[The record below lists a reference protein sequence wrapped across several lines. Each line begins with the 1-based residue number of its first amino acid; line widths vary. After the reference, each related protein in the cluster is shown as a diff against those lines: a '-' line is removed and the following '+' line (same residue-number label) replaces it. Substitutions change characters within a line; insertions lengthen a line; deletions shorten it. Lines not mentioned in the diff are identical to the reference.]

1 MVSPEVFMQIFTLLT
16 GVAYVILEIRQ
27 KNLMWA
33 VGVVTGIAAMWVFF
47 RQGLYASFG
56 LNTYYLF
63 VSFWGLWQWSRTKRL
78 AKDALP
84 TEDEGGDVICL
95 RHITPNV
102 LAVSVLL
109 AVAGTVA
116 LSLLME
122 RFENPMSWLDSSVAV
137 LSALA
142 TWWLGRSYLE
152 QWYVW
157 IAADCVSVILCISQ
171 GLWWMVVRYVFY
183 TVAAAYGLV
192 HWKMHGKYVD

>member
-171 GLWWMVVRYVFY
+171 GLWWMVVMYVFY
-183 TVAAAYGLV
+183 TGAAAYGLV

>member
-1 MVSPEVFMQIFTLLT
+1 MQRFTLLT

-171 GLWWMVVRYVFY
+171 GLWWMVVMYVFY

>member
-56 LNTYYLF
+56 LSTYYLF

-171 GLWWMVVRYVFY
+171 GLWWMVVMYVFY

>member
-84 TEDEGGDVICL
+84 KEPSSGDVICL
-95 RHITPNV
+95 RHLSANV

-109 AVAGTVA
+109 AVAGGGTFPFDGEV
-116 LSLLME
+116 
-122 RFENPMSWLDSSVAV
+122 
-137 LSALA
+137 
-142 TWWLGRSYLE
+142 
-152 QWYVW
+152 
-157 IAADCVSVILCISQ
+157 
-171 GLWWMVVRYVFY
+171 
-183 TVAAAYGLV
+183 
-192 HWKMHGKYVD
+192 

>member
-84 TEDEGGDVICL
+84 KEPSSGDVICL
-95 RHITPNV
+95 RHLSANV
-102 LAVSVLL
+102 LVASALL

-171 GLWWMVVRYVFY
+171 GLWWMVVMYVFY

-192 HWKMHGKYVD
+192 HWKRHGKYVD

>member
-171 GLWWMVVRYVFY
+171 GLWWMVVMYVFY

-192 HWKMHGKYVD
+192 HWKRHGKYVD

>member
-84 TEDEGGDVICL
+84 KEPSSGDVICL
-95 RHITPNV
+95 RHISPNV
-102 LAVSVLL
+102 LAVSILL

-171 GLWWMVVRYVFY
+171 GLWWMVVMYVFY

-192 HWKMHGKYVD
+192 HWKRHGKYVD

>member
-171 GLWWMVVRYVFY
+171 GLWWMVVMNVFY
-183 TVAAAYGLV
+183 TEAAAYGLV
-192 HWKMHGKYVD
+192 HWKRHGKYLD

>member
-84 TEDEGGDVICL
+84 KEPSSGDVICL
-95 RHITPNV
+95 RHISPNV

-122 RFENPMSWLDSSVAV
+122 RFEDPMSWLDSSVAV

-171 GLWWMVVRYVFY
+171 GLWWMVVMYVFY

-192 HWKMHGKYVD
+192 HWKRHGKYVD

>member
-84 TEDEGGDVICL
+84 KEPSSGDVICL
-95 RHITPNV
+95 RHLSANV

-171 GLWWMVVRYVFY
+171 GLWWMVVMYVFY

-192 HWKMHGKYVD
+192 HWKRHGKYVD

>member
-171 GLWWMVVRYVFY
+171 GLWWMVVVYVFY

>member
-84 TEDEGGDVICL
+84 KEPSSGDVICL
-95 RHITPNV
+95 RHLSANALV
-102 LAVSVLL
+102 ASALL

-171 GLWWMVVRYVFY
+171 GLWWMVVMYVFY

-192 HWKMHGKYVD
+192 HWKRHGKYVD

>member
-1 MVSPEVFMQIFTLLT
+1 MDSPEVFMQIFTLLT

-84 TEDEGGDVICL
+84 AENEGGDVICL
-95 RHITPNV
+95 RHISTNV
-102 LAVSVLL
+102 LAGSALL

-171 GLWWMVVRYVFY
+171 GLWWMVVMYVFY

-192 HWKMHGKYVD
+192 HWKRHGKYVD

>member
-1 MVSPEVFMQIFTLLT
+1 MQIFTLLT

-84 TEDEGGDVICL
+84 KEPSSGDVICL
-95 RHITPNV
+95 RHISPNV
-102 LAVSVLL
+102 LAVSILL

-171 GLWWMVVRYVFY
+171 GLWWMVVMYVFY

-192 HWKMHGKYVD
+192 HWKRHGKYVD

>member
-1 MVSPEVFMQIFTLLT
+1 MVSPEVFIQIFTLLT

-63 VSFWGLWQWSRTKRL
+63 VSFWGLWQWSRTKGL

-171 GLWWMVVRYVFY
+171 GLWWMVVMYVFY

>member
-84 TEDEGGDVICL
+84 AEDEGGDVICL
-95 RHITPNV
+95 RHISPNV
-102 LAVSVLL
+102 LAVSALL

-171 GLWWMVVRYVFY
+171 GLWWMVVMYVFY

-192 HWKMHGKYVD
+192 HWKRHGKYVD

>member
-47 RQGLYASFG
+47 RQGRYASFG

-171 GLWWMVVRYVFY
+171 GLWWMVVMYVFY

>member
-157 IAADCVSVILCISQ
+157 ISADCVSVILCISQ
-171 GLWWMVVRYVFY
+171 GLWWMVVMYVFY

>member
-84 TEDEGGDVICL
+84 AEDEGGDVICL
-95 RHITPNV
+95 RHISPNV
-102 LAVSVLL
+102 LAVSALL

-157 IAADCVSVILCISQ
+157 IAADCVSAILCVSQ
-171 GLWWMVVRYVFY
+171 GLWWMAVLYVFY

>member
-84 TEDEGGDVICL
+84 KEPSSGDVICL
-95 RHITPNV
+95 RHLSANV
-102 LAVSVLL
+102 LVASALL
-109 AVAGTVA
+109 ALAGTVA

-122 RFENPMSWLDSSVAV
+122 RLENPMSWLDSSVAV
-137 LSALA
+137 LS
-142 TWWLGRSYLE
+142 GQFVHPPDGKSNGS
-152 QWYVW
+152 
-157 IAADCVSVILCISQ
+157 ADRWNRLLYGHKPPCIL
-171 GLWWMVVRYVFY
+171 
-183 TVAAAYGLV
+183 
-192 HWKMHGKYVD
+192 

>member
-63 VSFWGLWQWSRTKRL
+63 VSFWGLWQWSRAKRL
-78 AKDALP
+78 AKYALP
-84 TEDEGGDVICL
+84 KEPSSGDVICL
-95 RHITPNV
+95 RHISPNV
-102 LAVSVLL
+102 LAVSILL

-171 GLWWMVVRYVFY
+171 GLWWMVVMYVFY

-192 HWKMHGKYVD
+192 HWKRHGKYVD

>member
-152 QWYVW
+152 QWYVL
-157 IAADCVSVILCISQ
+157 IAADCVSVLFCISQ
-171 GLWWMVVRYVFY
+171 GSWWMVVMYVFY

>member
-1 MVSPEVFMQIFTLLT
+1 MQIFTLLT

-84 TEDEGGDVICL
+84 KEPSSGDVICL
-95 RHITPNV
+95 RHLSANV
-102 LAVSVLL
+102 LVASVLL

-171 GLWWMVVRYVFY
+171 GLWWMVVMYVFY

-192 HWKMHGKYVD
+192 HWKRHGKYVD

>member
-95 RHITPNV
+95 WHITPNV

-109 AVAGTVA
+109 AVDGKVA

-171 GLWWMVVRYVFY
+171 GLWWMVVMYVFY

>member
-95 RHITPNV
+95 RHISPNV

-171 GLWWMVVRYVFY
+171 GLWWMVVMYVFY

-192 HWKMHGKYVD
+192 HWKRHGKYVD

>member
-152 QWYVW
+152 HGMCGLRRTVS
-157 IAADCVSVILCISQ
+157 ASSCAFRRDCGGWL
-171 GLWWMVVRYVFY
+171 
-183 TVAAAYGLV
+183 
-192 HWKMHGKYVD
+192 

>member
-157 IAADCVSVILCISQ
+157 IAAECVSVILCISQ
-171 GLWWMVVRYVFY
+171 GLWWMVVMYVFY

>member
-78 AKDALP
+78 AKDELP
-84 TEDEGGDVICL
+84 KEPSSGDVICL
-95 RHITPNV
+95 RHISPNV

-171 GLWWMVVRYVFY
+171 GLWWMVVMYVFY

-192 HWKMHGKYVD
+192 HWKRHGKYVD

>member
-84 TEDEGGDVICL
+84 KEPSSGDVICL
-95 RHITPNV
+95 RHISPNV

-122 RFENPMSWLDSSVAV
+122 RFENPMSWLDSSEAV

-171 GLWWMVVRYVFY
+171 GLWWMVVMYVFY

-192 HWKMHGKYVD
+192 HWKRHGKYVD

>member
-171 GLWWMVVRYVFY
+171 GLWWMVVMYVFY

>member
-84 TEDEGGDVICL
+84 KEDEGGDVICL

-171 GLWWMVVRYVFY
+171 GLWWMVVMYVFY

>member
-84 TEDEGGDVICL
+84 KEPSSGDVICL
-95 RHITPNV
+95 RHISPNV

-171 GLWWMVVRYVFY
+171 GLWWMVVMYVFY

-192 HWKMHGKYVD
+192 HWKRHGKYVD

>member
-84 TEDEGGDVICL
+84 KEPSSGDVICL
-95 RHITPNV
+95 RHLSANV
-102 LAVSVLL
+102 LVASALL
-109 AVAGTVA
+109 ALAGTVA

-152 QWYVW
+152 QW
-157 IAADCVSVILCISQ
+157 
-171 GLWWMVVRYVFY
+171 
-183 TVAAAYGLV
+183 
-192 HWKMHGKYVD
+192 

>member
-84 TEDEGGDVICL
+84 KEPSSADVICL
-95 RHITPNV
+95 RHLSANV
-102 LAVSVLL
+102 LVASALL

-171 GLWWMVVRYVFY
+171 GLWWMVVMYVFY

-192 HWKMHGKYVD
+192 HWKRHGKYVD

>member
-171 GLWWMVVRYVFY
+171 GWWWMVVMYVCY

>member
-84 TEDEGGDVICL
+84 KEPSSGDVICL
-95 RHITPNV
+95 RHISPNV
-102 LAVSVLL
+102 LAVSILL

-171 GLWWMVVRYVFY
+171 GFWWMVVMYVFY

-192 HWKMHGKYVD
+192 HWKRHGKYVD